1 MIFIV
6 LRFVVFGLCFFIFY
20 CLRKNSVCFSHRRDA
35 LRAFVLATVITT
47 LLTLVPIENAFA
59 TFSSPENAFRYSN
72 FGTIQQVVAGQKAD
86 FVVAKNGEKS
96 IYAIFPKTDKG
107 WKLSRWLDLELTT
120 SVITEETTVSVYRY
134 KNTEDYYVTVFGNNG
149 GVLSVSDS
157 RNSEFVSLAC
167 ANAALNQTF
176 YTYYAYASALDNYYV
191 LTVNNKPIQLWS

>member
-120 SVITEETTVSVYRY
+120 SVITEESTVSVYRY

-176 YTYYAYASALDNYYV
+176 YTYYAYVSSLDRYYV
-191 LTVNNKPIQLWS
+191 LTVNNKPIQPCS

>member
-1 MIFIV
+1 MFLV
-6 LRFVVFGLCFFIFY
+6 LTRFAVFAAFEIGGFFFF
-20 CLRKNSVCFSHRRDA
+20 K
-35 LRAFVLATVITT
+35 TT
-47 LLTLVPIENAFA
+47 LKKTRTTAVFLSFVMSVALICMLTLFPFENAFA

-72 FGTIQQVVAGQKAD
+72 FGTIQQVVGGQKAD

-176 YTYYAYASALDNYYV
+176 YTYFAYVSSLDRYYV
-191 LTVNNKPIQLWS
+191 LTVNNKPIQPCS